1 MVDTLRRY
9 GQEHVLSYYETL
21 DDAQKEKLKEQL
33 SRMDLSVLAGLKH
46 QAKEERGTFMP
57 LGALT
62 IDEIRS
68 KEKFYMVQGLNAL
81 QNGKIGAVLLAGGQ
95 GTRLGLDRPRVR

>member
-9 GQEHVLSYYETL
+9 GQEHILSYYETL
-21 DDAQKEKLKEQL
+21 DDTQKEKLKEQL

-46 QAKEERGTFMP
+46 QAEEERGTFMP

-68 KEKFYMVQGLNAL
+68 KEK
-81 QNGKIGAVLLAGGQ
+81 I
-95 GTRLGLDRPRVR
+95 